1 MGGKRPGADG
11 GPAGQTDETCLE
23 NTVPEWLSIILDG
36 IGAAI
41 IATGA
46 TLLLTWRATWTP
58 YADQATKLAIDI
70 DHIFIRYP
78 HLRVYF
84 YDKEPLPAKN
94 HELYARATAVTEF
107 VADCL
112 EGIWDNEDIYNR
124 GDWQAWYKYIM
135 DTLSTSPGLATL
147 LDEDDP
153 DDPWYPSLGDA
164 RKLGKID
171 IKTYKRPNFRRLRH
185 FWRDLKG

>member
-1 MGGKRPGADG
+1 M
-11 GPAGQTDETCLE
+11 
-23 NTVPEWLSIILDG
+23 PEWLSIILDG

-58 YADQATKLAIDI
+58 YADEATKLAIDI
-70 DHIFIRYP
+70 DRIFIRYP
-78 HLRVYF
+78 HLRMYF
-84 YDKEPLPAKN
+84 YDNESLPAEDQE
-94 HELYARATAVTEF
+94 HYALATAVTEF

-112 EGIWDNEDIYNR
+112 EGIWDNEDIYN
-124 GDWQAWYKYIM
+124 GDDWRSWYKYIA
-135 DTLSTSPGLATL
+135 DTVSNSPGLAAL

-153 DDPWYPSLGDA
+153 RDPWYPSLGKA
-164 RKLGKID
+164 RKLD
-171 IKTYKRPNFRRLRH
+171 METYKRKNFRRLRH